1 MGVQVHVDHVLRAY
15 QGLFSN
21 EARGFFFFWELRISS
36 RLSRN
41 NRSVQMRCDVLV
53 GVGGSRSWSI

>member
-21 EARGFFFFWELRISS
+21 EARGFFFFSFLGTKD
-36 RLSRN
+36 LLKAQPQQQK
-41 NRSVQMRCDVLV
+41 RSNAL
-53 GVGGSRSWSI
+53 